1 MMSRTRSP
9 DHSRSLFR
17 RFASSVL
24 GFSLVSAAACGFAPD
39 RTQPNIVLI
48 IIDTLRADR
57 LGAYGFDGGI
67 SPELDAYARAGVRF
81 DLVVAQNT
89 WTRPSIASMLTSLH
103 PRTLG
108 IYNERGEILGDRF
121 VTLAEVLKR
130 HGYTTFGITA
140 NPNINSHFN
149 FHQGFDRYVDSD
161 VVMEWMAT
169 RPDQD
174 VRGEGGRWLSPAREI
189 FRATLEALDT
199 LGDRPHFVQI
209 NLMDVHEFHDP
220 RVPAPDDVDVS
231 SAGGLT
237 PRTQRYLRGVRIA
250 SREIDR
256 FIRELTARPGWDP
269 TLFAIT
275 SDHGETLDDHA
286 ELNDPKWHGYLVYES
301 QVRVP
306 LILYSSDGSLPAGRT
321 VRRPVRLLDVMPTL
335 LDYAGAPVPD
345 GIEGVSLRPLVDD
358 PAAPVGLPEAFVV
371 ETRFREAQKLG
382 VYTSDWKYIENR
394 DGHEGTNPRA
404 LQPIG
409 TSENGARTDVAAQ
422 HPAEV
427 ERLAE
432 HLRRWEEAL
441 PPAKSTFA
449 DRQPAEQLRRQL
461 QALGYAE

>member
-1 MMSRTRSP
+1 MNRTRSP
-9 DHSRSLFR
+9 NRTRSLLR

-24 GFSLVSAAACGFAPD
+24 SCSVAGAAAACGFTPD

-57 LGAYGFDGGI
+57 LGAYGFPGEI
-67 SPELDAYARAGVRF
+67 SPELDAYAHAGVRF

-121 VTLAEVLKR
+121 VTLAEALKR
-130 HGYTTFGITA
+130 HGYATLGVTA

-149 FHQGFDRYVDSD
+149 FHQGFDHYVDSG
-161 VVMEWMAT
+161 VVMEWMAA
-169 RPDQD
+169 RPDQG
-174 VRGEGGRWLSPAREI
+174 VRGQDSRWLPRAPEV
-189 FRATLEALDT
+189 FQATLDALDS
-199 LGDRPHFVQI
+199 LGGPPHFVQV
-209 NLMDVHEFHDP
+209 NLMDVHEFHDS
-220 RVPAPDDVDVS
+220 RVPAPDAADVS
-231 SAGGLT
+231 PAGGLSL
-237 PRTQRYLRGVRIA
+237 RTQRYLRGVRVV

-256 FIRELTARPGWDP
+256 FIRELTAMPGWEH

-275 SDHGETLDDHA
+275 SDHGETLDDHSG
-286 ELNDPKWHGYLVYES
+286 LSDPKWHGYLVYES

-321 VRRPVRLLDVMPTL
+321 IRRPVRLLDLVPTL
-335 LDYAGAPVPD
+335 LDYAGVPAPD
-345 GIEGVSLRPLVDD
+345 GTEGTSLRPLVEDS
-358 PAAPVGLPEAFVV
+358 AVRVELPEAFVV
-371 ETRFREAQKLG
+371 ETRFREARKLG
-382 VYTSDWKYIENR
+382 VYAGDWKYIENR

-409 TSENGARTDVAAQ
+409 TSEDGARTDVAAQ

-432 HLRRWEEAL
+432 HLRRWEEAH
-441 PPAKSTFA
+441 PPAAPTFA
-449 DRQPAEQLRRQL
+449 DRQPPDQLRRQL